1 MIPKDFESWRICI
14 TKQCQI
20 ALTSD
25 FAQQRLSIYKQLEH
39 PETKLFIQWYG
50 LAHYQR
56 IINWFTIIEKEKNE
70 D

>member
-1 MIPKDFESWRICI
+1 MLLIKQRCLYLQHNCVNMIPKDWN
-14 TKQCQI
+14 T
-20 ALTSD
+20 
-25 FAQQRLSIYKQLEH
+25 